1 MPSFGKT
8 GLPTSHGRLKPE
20 WNDCRIVLP
29 FSHSLPTENVPK
41 LYDTI
46 ELLIIFIVTSPV
58 VYICLQK
65 AIQGRHASKK
75 HQHFTFVPNSTG
87 PRTFPHCQGPL
98 AASWRAPAPGEWHI
112 SVEGVFCCSF
122 RLAALMNDDIDNTA
136 ILTTIVII
144 KSEYSE

>member
-1 MPSFGKT
+1 MPFFGKT

-29 FSHSLPTENVPK
+29 FPHSLPTENVPK

-65 AIQGRHASKK
+65 AIQGRHVSKK

-98 AASWRAPAPGEWHI
+98 AASWHAPAPGECV
-112 SVEGVFCCSF
+112 SVEKVFCCSF

-136 ILTTIVII
+136 ILTTTIVII

>member
-1 MPSFGKT
+1 MPFFGKT

-46 ELLIIFIVTSPV
+46 ELLIIFTVTSPV

-65 AIQGRHASKK
+65 AIQGRHVSKN
-75 HQHFTFVPNSTG
+75 HQHLCPQLNWTEDVPILPGTPCCFMARS
-87 PRTFPHCQGPL
+87 C
-98 AASWRAPAPGEWHI
+98 SWRMARFCGGCVLLLIQAGGFDEWWYWQYRNFNNSSNNKI
-112 SVEGVFCCSF
+112 RV
-122 RLAALMNDDIDNTA
+122 L
-136 ILTTIVII
+136 
-144 KSEYSE
+144 